1 MPSCHDVRRE
11 SGMSLVREEA
21 AEWLA
26 AKNYC
31 VAVTSSN
38 LRVVGDWVVIDEFSL
53 GRFYHNAPSLIRH
66 SSGSGVALLIV
77 VDGGVHVTR
86 GAESW
91 DLDKGDALAMPRD
104 CRVELRSVGPYGVVE
119 VELGERFTGRYAV
132 ENGTVPTRISAET
145 GTLRLLV
152 SASSLTL
159 TIASSIDCSEWQH
172 LRDVIE
178 AAAGGALRCADYGSE
193 VAGPYAALLRRA
205 RETIG
210 RRAAEADF
218 SVTALATALAVSP
231 ALLHRAFAA
240 IGSTP
245 LTEIRRE
252 RVAAARR
259 MLDRRRSPSPV
270 ELERVAALS
279 GFRSLRA
286 LRTASRA
293 IDLNRSD

>member
-1 MPSCHDVRRE
+1 
-11 SGMSLVREEA
+11 MSLVREEA

-172 LRDVIE
+172 LRDVNR
-178 AAAGGALRCADYGSE
+178 GGGRRGAALRR
-193 VAGPYAALLRRA
+193 LRQR
-205 RETIG
+205 G
-210 RRAAEADF
+210 RRALRRTPAQGSGDDRPPRCGGGLQRDGPRHRARRLARA
-218 SVTALATALAVSP
+218 TASRVRRDRQHSSHRDPARTSGRGSSDAGSSALAV
-231 ALLHRAFAA
+231 
-240 IGSTP
+240 
-245 LTEIRRE
+245 
-252 RVAAARR
+252 
-259 MLDRRRSPSPV
+259 RRRAGEGRSTVGLPLAAGAAHRLSRDRPEPERLTPSAPPSAT
-270 ELERVAALS
+270 AA
-279 GFRSLRA
+279 
-286 LRTASRA
+286 
-293 IDLNRSD
+293 